1 MPTHSIPRPI
11 STNESH
17 MPSAMIE
24 VTGLT
29 KRYRDRVAV
38 DDLTF
43 SVPEG
48 EILGFLGP
56 NGAGKSTT
64 MKVLTGYLPA
74 SSGTVK
80 VAGHDVFEEP
90 YEVKRR
96 IGYLPETPPLYPEM
110 SVRGYLRFVASL
122 KGVTRGQMASELDRV
137 AHATGISG
145 EMDRLIQNLSKGF
158 RQRVGLAQALLG
170 SPPVLILDEPTEGLD
185 PSQRAEVRQLIKGLA
200 GQHTVILS
208 THILPEVTMT
218 CARVLIL
225 NQGKMV
231 AFDEIQNLAHAL
243 GQGDQTSLEDIFLKL
258 TAAA

>member
-1 MPTHSIPRPI
+1 
-11 STNESH
+11 

-170 SPPVLILDEPTEGLD
+170 SPPVLIL
-185 PSQRAEVRQLIKGLA
+185 
-200 GQHTVILS
+200 
-208 THILPEVTMT
+208 
-218 CARVLIL
+218 